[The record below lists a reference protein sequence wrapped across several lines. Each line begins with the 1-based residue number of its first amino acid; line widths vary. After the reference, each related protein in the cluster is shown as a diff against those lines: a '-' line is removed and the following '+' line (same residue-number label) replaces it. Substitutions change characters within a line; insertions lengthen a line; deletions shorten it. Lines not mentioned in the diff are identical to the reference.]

1 MTMTLRRRLLA
12 ATLLLDAALLAPGL
26 AHADALAANGAT
38 GATAIAANDADGA
51 ASVGEVVITARHR
64 SEDVQKTPVAVSVL
78 GGDFLAK
85 TNTIQLSQIAQF
97 EPSLQFT
104 FFNAR
109 NANLNIRGLGNNVGL
124 ASDGIEPGVGFYV
137 DGVYYDRPA
146 TAIFDLVDIGQIEVL
161 RGPQGTLFGKNTTA
175 GAINVT
181 SSAPTFTPEA
191 TGEVT
196 GGNYGAFQA
205 KASVSGPLIDNVLA
219 GRLSVSTT
227 EHQGYLTNLND
238 GNKPT
243 NDVRDTSVRAQLL
256 YTPSSDLKV
265 RIIGDYSRQVSNC
278 CDQVIAGIVSPPNGK
293 NFTALA
299 QSFGFTPVVDP
310 FNRQADT
317 NALIQAN
324 QETGGASA
332 QADWTL
338 PGVILTS
345 ITSWR
350 FWNWWPANDSDYTP
364 ISVLNVAQNGDTQN
378 QESQEFR
385 IASRGTHAV
394 DYVGGLYF
402 YHEQIRSYAETQYG
416 NAASAFLLGATVPS
430 VVANGYTLTSRNSF
444 NTSSYAAYGQAVW
457 HVAPKWNLTGGL
469 RYTDDQKHG
478 IFNQTASGGASL
490 AAFPVALQNARL
502 ALGSATY
509 FAVRSDKGDVSGQA
523 DLSYQAR
530 DNILTYVNY
539 ARGYKSGGLNLVQ
552 LPAGASP
559 VIAPE
564 SIDAVEAG
572 VKTQFFAKR
581 LTVNADVF
589 WERDT
594 NYQANIYDPTLS
606 KQYLANVPEVRS
618 EGVEIDAKA
627 QPTDNLSLYLSGTW
641 DDAVYASYADGIC
654 GLENA
659 NLTHCNL
666 SGRPLA
672 GTPRWS
678 AAAGGEYS
686 HHVQLGPREAQAYLG
701 LDYSFRASVYSAA
714 SDSRYT
720 ELPSLSLVNA
730 RLGIRSANGRWDA
743 YLWARNLFGANYFTF
758 IAPGPGNTAEL
769 TGQLGDPRT
778 FGGTLRVHY

>member
-1 MTMTLRRRLLA
+1 M
-12 ATLLLDAALLAPGL
+12 
-26 AHADALAANGAT
+26 
-38 GATAIAANDADGA
+38 
-51 ASVGEVVITARHR
+51 GEVVITARHR
-64 SEDVQKTPVAVSVL
+64 VEDVQKTPVAVSVL
-78 GGDFLAK
+78 NGDFLAK

-146 TAIFDLVDIGQIEVL
+146 TAIFDLVDLAQIEVL

-181 SSAPTFTPEA
+181 SAAPTFTPEA

-196 GGNYGAFQA
+196 GGNYDAFEA

-227 EHQGYLTNLND
+227 EHSGYLTNLND

-256 YTPSSDLKV
+256 YTPTSDLKV
-265 RIIGDYSRQVSNC
+265 RVIGDYSRQTSNC

-293 NFTALA
+293 NFVALA

-324 QETGGASA
+324 QETGGASL

-338 PGVILTS
+338 PKVILTS

-364 ISVLNVAQNGDTQN
+364 ISVLNEAQNGDTQN

-385 IASRGTHAV
+385 IASRGTNVV
-394 DYVGGLYF
+394 DYVGGLYL
-402 YHEQIRSYAETQYG
+402 YHEQIRSYADTQYG
-416 NAASAFLLGATVPS
+416 AAAFLLGATVPS
-430 VVANGYTLTSRNSF
+430 AVANGYTLSSRNSF
-444 NTSSYAAYGQAVW
+444 NTTSYAAYGQAVW
-457 HVAPKWNLTGGL
+457 HVTAKWNLTGGL

-478 IFNQTASGGASL
+478 IFDQIAYGGASL
-490 AAFPVALQNARL
+490 SGYPLALQNARL
-502 ALGSATY
+502 ALGSPDY
-509 FAVRSDKGDVSGQA
+509 FAVKTDRGDLSGQA
-523 DLSYQAR
+523 DLSYQVR

-564 SIDAVEAG
+564 SIDAIEAG
-572 VKTQFFAKR
+572 AKTQFFAKR
-581 LTVNADVF
+581 LTINADVF

-594 NYQANIYDPTLS
+594 NYQANIYDPTLA

-627 QPTDNLSLYLSGTW
+627 QPTDNLSLYLSGAW
-641 DDAVYASYADGIC
+641 DDAVYASYADGVC

-672 GTPRWS
+672 GTPRW
-678 AAAGGEYS
+678 AASAGGEYS
-686 HHVQLGPREAQAYLG
+686 HHVQFGPREAQAYFG
-701 LDYSFRASVYSAA
+701 LDYSFRSSLYSAA

-730 RLGIRSANGRWDA
+730 RLGVRSANGRWDA
-743 YLWARNLFGANYFTF
+743 YLWARNLFATNYYTF
-758 IAPGPGNTAEL
+758 IAPGPGNTGEL